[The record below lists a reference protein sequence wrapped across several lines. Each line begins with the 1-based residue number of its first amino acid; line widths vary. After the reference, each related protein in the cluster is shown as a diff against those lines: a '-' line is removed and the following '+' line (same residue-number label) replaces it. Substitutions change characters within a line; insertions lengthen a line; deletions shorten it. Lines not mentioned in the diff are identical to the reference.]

1 MSVNAISVGGSNCYI
16 HVGKSKK
23 EVVDI
28 VRRYFGL
35 VVEEEYDILSVMETT
50 AYEMTAALSILN
62 ILLENGYDKSELSG
76 KVASHNVHLYFKI
89 FVFMY
94 FLKIV

>member
-1 MSVNAISVGGSNCYI
+1 MDV
-16 HVGKSKK
+16 
-23 EVVDI
+23 

-62 ILLENGYDKSELSG
+62 ILLENGYDGSEMSS
-76 KVASHNVHLYFKI
+76 KFTP
-89 FVFMY
+89 
-94 FLKIV
+94 